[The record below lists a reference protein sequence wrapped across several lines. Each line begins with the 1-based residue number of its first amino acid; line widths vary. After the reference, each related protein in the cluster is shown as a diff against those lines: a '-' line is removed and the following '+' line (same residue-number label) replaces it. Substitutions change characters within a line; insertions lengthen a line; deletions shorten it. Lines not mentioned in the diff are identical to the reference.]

1 MYNRIFTA
9 PSQLVSDSVK
19 KTKKWQQNTIDAFES
34 LVLFENRQIKNSY
47 YNKVTNYNLKRGIL
61 NMNDV
66 EKVVDPY
73 GLGLGTFPAR
83 MEHKGIGNSKIDLL
97 VGEHMKRKFD
107 FRVIRSSS
115 DQQGIREVEEAKLQE
130 YQKFF
135 AEQIQN
141 PNFDQALAEK
151 RLKELEEYT
160 NSSFFD
166 VAERGANKLLKYLYK
181 YYYVKDL
188 VFDPAFEDA
197 LIAAEQYCFIEE
209 MGGEVSI
216 RKGDPTRIFTIMNGH
231 ATNESGLEA
240 LVEVTYHTIS
250 SLVDLFHDFLTK
262 DQLKEL
268 EDYRGYNSGP
278 MPYFNYPMY
287 GHIGELAIP
296 TNSATARVQE
306 LMPLGDLD
314 LPMFSS
320 YFDARGNIRLLH
332 CIWRSKRKIK
342 LVKYL
347 DENGVELLK
356 YEHQKYVV
364 DEANG
369 EYLEREEW
377 INEWWRGYKIGANIY
392 IKAEPIPY
400 LGNSLDN
407 ISRQEPPVVLQFYN
421 TNSSRAQ
428 SLMDIIKPY
437 DYLYNIFDYKRQVLV
452 NLMLPDIVQFPT
464 SMIPDNMTLHEFL
477 NYVTSTAFMPMDPTA
492 EVMTPKGLQA
502 AGTYNTI
509 TPNRLSSNQS
519 GPISVLN
526 NVMQD
531 IIRTMDIVS
540 GVTQQRQGAI
550 SSTELVGNVERAVTQ
565 SSLTTERWFAKNEF
579 FKERCLK
586 RILDI
591 GIHILRKN
599 PKKLSFLMDDFTKE
613 IMTDEEINGVLLA
626 DFDLMVSKSSDDA
639 LLLQMIEQ
647 NFSQAV
653 AAGTADMGD
662 LISVFKTESV
672 QDAARILKKR
682 REEQQARQ
690 EQQQQEANKIK
701 QQEIQQKAQE
711 AQQNM
716 ELEMKRLELD
726 KYKYDL
732 EAQTRLQI
740 ATIQTYSRREE
751 IDLNNNQ
758 IPDPIEL
765 EKVYQKD
772 REAEAKRMDKE
783 LEISTKFNIEQ
794 QKLALEREKIQ
805 NQREI
810 ERLKAETAKEVERM
824 KLRNPVAGEKIRNK
838 K

>member
-1 MYNRIFTA
+1 
-9 PSQLVSDSVK
+9 
-19 KTKKWQQNTIDAFES
+19 
-34 LVLFENRQIKNSY
+34 
-47 YNKVTNYNLKRGIL
+47 
-61 NMNDV
+61 
-66 EKVVDPY
+66 
-73 GLGLGTFPAR
+73 
-83 MEHKGIGNSKIDLL
+83 
-97 VGEHMKRKFD
+97 
-107 FRVIRSSS
+107 
-115 DQQGIREVEEAKLQE
+115 
-130 YQKFF
+130 
-135 AEQIQN
+135 
-141 PNFDQALAEK
+141 
-151 RLKELEEYT
+151 
-160 NSSFFD
+160 
-166 VAERGANKLLKYLYK
+166 
-181 YYYVKDL
+181 
-188 VFDPAFEDA
+188 
-197 LIAAEQYCFIEE
+197 
-209 MGGEVSI
+209 
-216 RKGDPTRIFTIMNGH
+216 
-231 ATNESGLEA
+231 
-240 LVEVTYHTIS
+240 
-250 SLVDLFHDFLTK
+250 
-262 DQLKEL
+262 
-268 EDYRGYNSGP
+268 
-278 MPYFNYPMY
+278 
-287 GHIGELAIP
+287 
-296 TNSATARVQE
+296 
-306 LMPLGDLD
+306 
-314 LPMFSS
+314 
-320 YFDARGNIRLLH
+320 
-332 CIWRSKRKIK
+332 
-342 LVKYL
+342 
-347 DENGVELLK
+347 
-356 YEHQKYVV
+356 
-364 DEANG
+364 
-369 EYLEREEW
+369 
-377 INEWWRGYKIGANIY
+377 
-392 IKAEPIPY
+392 
-400 LGNSLDN
+400 
-407 ISRQEPPVVLQFYN
+407 
-421 TNSSRAQ
+421 
-428 SLMDIIKPY
+428 
-437 DYLYNIFDYKRQVLV
+437 
-452 NLMLPDIVQFPT
+452 MLPDIVQFPT

-626 DFDLMVSKSSDDA
+626 DFDLMVSRSSDDA
-639 LLLQMIEQ
+639 MLLQMIEQ

-690 EQQQQEANKIK
+690 EQQQQEINKIK

-740 ATIQTYSRREE
+740 ATIQTYARREE

-772 REAEAKRMDKE
+772 RETEAKRMDKE

-824 KLRNPVAGEKIRNK
+824 KLRNPVSGEKLKNK